1 MSEREPELWTGD
13 RGSELA
19 SQFGSY
25 GDHDEM
31 LHPLAAIPGD
41 SLTET
46 WAYMWYI
53 PQERISAMIHIWV
66 HPNLNVVTAGIGVW
80 RGHKPSMI
88 SSELMDVPTFM
99 SASDLGNGMDMKFPH
114 GLRVEILEPFRKIRI
129 RYEDRLRGNA
139 LDLMVTDFSP
149 PVMRGS
155 GTHFDQATHNRGTLT
170 LRGRSY
176 AVDGYG
182 MRDRSWG
189 QLRSEALMPTPPF
202 TWMTGTFPEKKI
214 AWNVSAFDD
223 PARNPVWAG
232 LFDVKPEHLV
242 HDAWLWRDGELCR
255 LQDVSKITRH
265 DPVTLRPASHE
276 IDFRDQQG
284 RAYHI
289 EGTVLASVP
298 WTSWPNMACY
308 VCLTE
313 WRLDGMIG
321 YGDTQ
326 ECQWNDFAWALR
338 QDQDPPP
345 AGR

>member
-19 SQFGSY
+19 GQFGSY

-31 LHPLAAIPGD
+31 LHPLAVIPGD

-114 GLRVEILEPFRKIRI
+114 GLHVEILEPFRKVRI
-129 RYEDRLRGNA
+129 RYEDRLRGNG
-139 LDLMVTDFSP
+139 LDLMVTDFS

-202 TWMTGTFPEKKI
+202 TWMTGTFPRKTSRGTYRPSMI
-214 AWNVSAFDD
+214 PRAIRSGRVCSTSSRNTWSTMPGCGATASSA
-223 PARNPVWAG
+223 G
-232 LFDVKPEHLV
+232 C
-242 HDAWLWRDGELCR
+242 GMCR
-255 LQDVSKITRH
+255 RS
-265 DPVTLRPASHE
+265 P
-276 IDFRDQQG
+276 
-284 RAYHI
+284 
-289 EGTVLASVP
+289 GTI
-298 WTSWPNMACY
+298 
-308 VCLTE
+308 
-313 WRLDGMIG
+313 R
-321 YGDTQ
+321 
-326 ECQWNDFAWALR
+326 
-338 QDQDPPP
+338 
-345 AGR
+345 